1 MQGVTIDLS
10 GKTAIVTGAARG
22 IGAAVAEGLASHGAS
37 VTILDLPK
45 QEGEAKKVIAS
56 IESAGG
62 TAQFLGVD
70 VRKVEAFSKTVS
82 EVADQHGKL
91 DIMVNNAGVA
101 VLTPSL
107 DVTLNEWDALHDVN
121 LRAVFFGCQ
130 AAAREMI
137 KTGGGKIINTA
148 SELAFVVSRVPV
160 LAIYI
165 ASKGGVVTLTRA
177 LAVEW
182 AEHKIN
188 VNAIAPGPTRTEMLR
203 WAVEDPELYQGTIDE
218 IPVGRMMEPQDM
230 VGAAVFL
237 ASDLSEMV
245 TGQVIPVDGGRS
257 VT

>member
-1 MQGVTIDLS
+1 MPGPAIDMS

-22 IGAAVAEGLASHGAS
+22 IGAAVAEGLASYGAN
-37 VTILDLPK
+37 VTILDLPE
-45 QEGEAKKVIAS
+45 QEGEAKKVIDA
-56 IESAGG
+56 IESTGG
-62 TAQFLGVD
+62 AAQFHGVD
-70 VRKVEAFSKTVS
+70 VRNVEKFSKTVS
-82 EVADQHGKL
+82 EVAAQHGKL
-91 DIMVNNAGVA
+91 DIMVNNAGIG

-107 DVTLNEWDALHDVN
+107 EVTLDEWNAQHDVN

-188 VNAIAPGPTRTEMLR
+188 VNAIAPGPTKTEMLR
-203 WAVEDPELYQGTIDE
+203 LVLEDPELYQGTIDE
-218 IPVGRMMEPQDM
+218 IPLGRMMEPKDM
-230 VGAAVFL
+230 KGAAAFL
-237 ASDLSEMV
+237 ASDLSDMV